1 MVLVKGV
8 SPLHMAVSSRP
19 QKAEAPPDT
28 SSAVTRVGFPNAQ
41 PRLGRESSR
50 CNHECGTA
58 PIWLGRAHE
67 AAKAQGAAT
76 LPVTS
81 LLIPEPGGLER
92 VLGPAARALHLC
104 PVCQGLGGEA
114 SPSRHSPSF
123 PSFLEGAFLVSAGC
137 KGMSLFLRLV
147 PGTA

>member
-1 MVLVKGV
+1 
-8 SPLHMAVSSRP
+8 MAVSSRP

-41 PRLGRESSR
+41 LRLGHESSR
-50 CNHECGTA
+50 RSHECGTA

-114 SPSRHSPSF
+114 SPSRHSPSS

-137 KGMSLFLRLV
+137 KGKSLFLRLV